1 MINFEQI
8 SQQVSSHFLQLGQS
22 SLKVLAALLAAVL
35 IGLVLNRKLPQAH
48 QFWSKCYWAL
58 VGIGIVQNIL
68 FAPYRIFR
76 VLYDLGRL
84 FQ

>member
-1 MINFEQI
+1 MEYILI
-8 SQQVSSHFLQLGQS
+8 
-22 SLKVLAALLAAVL
+22 LLAAVL

-68 FAPYRIFR
+68 FAPYRVFR
-76 VLYDLGRL
+76 VLYDFGRL

>member
-1 MINFEQI
+1 MEYILI
-8 SQQVSSHFLQLGQS
+8 
-22 SLKVLAALLAAVL
+22 LLAAVL
-35 IGLVLNRKLPQAH
+35 AGLVLNRRLPQAH
-48 QFWSKCYWAL
+48 QFWGKCYWAL

-68 FAPYRIFR
+68 FAPYRVFR

>member
-1 MINFEQI
+1 MEYILI
-8 SQQVSSHFLQLGQS
+8 
-22 SLKVLAALLAAVL
+22 LLTAVL
-35 IGLVLNRKLPQAH
+35 IGLMLNRKLPQAYH
-48 QFWSKCYWAL
+48 FWGKCYWGVL
-58 VGIGIVQNIL
+58 GICIVQNIL